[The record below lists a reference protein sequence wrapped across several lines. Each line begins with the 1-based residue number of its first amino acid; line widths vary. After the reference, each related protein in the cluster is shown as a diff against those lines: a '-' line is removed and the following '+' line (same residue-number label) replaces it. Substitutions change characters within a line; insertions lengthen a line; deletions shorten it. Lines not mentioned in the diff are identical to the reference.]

1 MGGNICALI
10 LDFQPGDLQ
19 VFELGFYDLA
29 ETASGA
35 ALPAGV
41 VVVVVI
47 VTGCK
52 VARW

>member
-1 MGGNICALI
+1 M
-10 LDFQPGDLQ
+10 DFQPGDLQ

-35 ALPAGV
+35 ALPPGVV